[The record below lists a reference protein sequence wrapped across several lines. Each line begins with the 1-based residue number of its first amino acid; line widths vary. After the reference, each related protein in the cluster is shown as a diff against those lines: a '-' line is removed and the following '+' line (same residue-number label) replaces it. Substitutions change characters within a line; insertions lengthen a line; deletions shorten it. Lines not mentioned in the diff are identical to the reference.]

1 MCGIIGVVGEEVNS
15 AFFQKGLKALKH
27 RGPDNS
33 GWLAE
38 TIAGNEVIMGHTRLS
53 IIDLSKAGNQP
64 MQFGETLMSYNGEV
78 YNFKELREKHLQT
91 DSLKS
96 TSDSE
101 VILHL
106 YAKLGSNFINE
117 LNGDFAIAFL
127 DKNEGKIKLYRD
139 RFGVKPLYIYRNQ
152 NTFAFASEIK
162 AFRAMSLNLTLDREE
177 VGRYLVYKYTPGQKT
192 LFKEVRRVSPA
203 SELTFDIETGAIT
216 ERTYWE
222 LPEGKKFQ
230 GSYREAKE
238 QIRELFGRSVS
249 RRLIADVPIANYLSG
264 GVDSSIIGYQ
274 IKDGGHTHYCAV
286 KHRKD
291 LAAEGTT
298 SDGYYAK
305 KLAEKWGLNLSEIEI
320 GRDQLSTELIR
331 QAVWACDDLIADGSA
346 IPAMLIAE
354 KASENYK
361 VVLSGMGADEIF
373 FGYNGHFLF
382 QLDQLTSKIPGLKSI
397 LSPLMKRIEP
407 GRGSFKAYKRYLK
420 KWADNQSGPYS
431 AARFSLVGDV
441 QSAISLSANQ
451 PGLDFLF
458 ADLLGQENSFENLM
472 SFELGN
478 FLVKNNHYLD
488 RTSMAFGLESRVPY
502 LDHEFVEFV
511 SALPTEWKLDWK
523 FKSKKIL
530 KDAYAD
536 VLPDFV
542 TKRRKAGFGMPL
554 RSLLSQEN
562 LIKELL
568 NRELLGD
575 LELFEMNT
583 FDSLVE
589 DHASGKADQ
598 SALIYAIIS
607 FQEWYKLFFEEA
619 VSVDRSHSLIS
630 Q

>member
-1 MCGIIGVVGEEVNS
+1 MCGIIGVVGEKVGS
-15 AFFQKGLKALKH
+15 VLFQEGLKTLKH
-27 RGPDNS
+27 RGPENS
-33 GWLAE
+33 GWLDE
-38 TIAGNEVIMGHTRLS
+38 TVGAKEVMIGHTRLS
-53 IIDLSKAGNQP
+53 IIDLSQAGNQP
-64 MQFGETLMSYNGEV
+64 MRFGETLMSYNGEV
-78 YNFKELREKHLQT
+78 YNFKELREKYLQN

-106 YAKLGSNFINE
+106 YSKLGQNFINQ

-139 RFGVKPLYIYRNQ
+139 RFGVKPLYIYHHRD
-152 NTFAFASEIK
+152 TFAFASEIK
-162 AFRAMSLNLTLDREE
+162 AFRAMGLALTLDREE

-192 LFKEVRRVSPA
+192 LFNEVRRVRPA
-203 SELTFDIETGAIT
+203 SELTFDIETGTIS
-216 ERTYWE
+216 ERTYWS
-222 LPEGKKFQ
+222 LPEGQKYQ

-264 GVDSSIIGYQ
+264 GVDSSIIGYHV
-274 IKDGGHTHYCAV
+274 KDGGHTHFCAV
-286 KHRKD
+286 KSTRD

-298 SDGYYAK
+298 SDGYYAR
-305 KLAEKWGLNLSEIEI
+305 KLAEEWDLNLSEIEI
-320 GRDQLSTELIR
+320 GRDQLTTELIR

-373 FGYNGHFLF
+373 FGYNGHFLL
-382 QLDQLTSKIPGLKSI
+382 QLDQLTSKIPGLKAV
-397 LSPLMKRIEP
+397 LSPLLRQIEP
-407 GRGSFKAYKRYLK
+407 GKGSFKAYKRYLK

-441 QSAISLSANQ
+441 QSAIFLSAKQ
-451 PGLDFLF
+451 PSLDFLF
-458 ADLLGQENSFENLM
+458 SDLLGQENSFENLM
-472 SFELGN
+472 SFELSN

-488 RTSMAFGLESRVPY
+488 RTSMAYGLESRVPY

-511 SALPTEWKLDWK
+511 SSLPTDWKLDWK

-536 VLPDFV
+536 VLPGFI

-554 RSLLSQEN
+554 RSLLSQKII
-562 LIKELL
+562 IKELID
-568 NRELLGD
+568 RELLGD
-575 LELFEMNT
+575 LNLFDMDN
-583 FDSLVE
+583 FHRLIQ
-589 DHASGKADQ
+589 DHTTGKADQ
-598 SALIYAIIS
+598 SALIYALIS
-607 FQEWYKLFFEEA
+607 FQEWYKLFFQD
-619 VSVDRSHSLIS
+619 SVPVGQSHSLIS